1 MYAMIYLL
9 LVFPEKLNLLN
20 GLKLVGLYVDARTFQ
35 KPKTWKLCWKNK
47 NLYLKSADVIS
58 NLT

>member
-35 KPKTWKLCWKNK
+35 KSKTWRLCRKNK
-47 NLYLKSADVIS
+47 NLYLKSVDVIS